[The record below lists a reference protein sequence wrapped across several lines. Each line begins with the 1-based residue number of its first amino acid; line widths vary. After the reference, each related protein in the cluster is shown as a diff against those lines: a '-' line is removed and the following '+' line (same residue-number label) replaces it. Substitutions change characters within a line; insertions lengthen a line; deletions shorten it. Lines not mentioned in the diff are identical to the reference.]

1 MKRLSFVLFLAV
13 LLTAACGKTPGP
25 EESVPEGEL
34 TVNLTGLWD
43 SATTKATPGSA
54 GENKLNNL
62 TLYVFDAAGMLD
74 ASHTCTDAEIAARQA
89 TVRSKTG
96 QKTLCAVANM
106 SAAMQAEADAK
117 YRLADL
123 DGVPYGLADNGPTSL
138 VMRGVTTGVSVSSG
152 SVASTTVELAR
163 GVSRISLERV
173 ENKLPAPFGAVTLRH
188 AFLCN
193 VVGNQNLGGV
203 ADADPGK
210 YINREATRGHV
221 RNQVIGVGNV
231 EAECKDLTF
240 KALGNQEVAN
250 GDARSFQNVFFYA
263 FPNPLT
269 TPNNGFH
276 ETFTPTAT
284 VLMVV
289 VTVKGTDYYYPVPLR
304 NGLLANTEYKVS
316 LTLAGLGNTED
327 DPFARIDKGDL
338 KATISVSPWS
348 DGTPISETI

>member
-1 MKRLSFVLFLAV
+1 MKRLSIILSFVALLA
-13 LLTAACGKTPGP
+13 AACDKTPGP
-25 EESVPEGEL
+25 GEAVPEGEL

-43 SATTKATPGSA
+43 TTTKSTPGSA
-54 GENKLNNL
+54 GENKLNRL

-74 ASHTCTDAEIAARQA
+74 VSHTCTDAEIAARQA
-89 TVRSKTG
+89 TVRTKTG
-96 QKTLCAVANM
+96 RKTLCAVANM

-123 DGVPYGLADNGPTSL
+123 DGVSYGLADNSPTSL
-138 VMRGVTTGVSVSSG
+138 VMRGVTTDVSVSSG
-152 SVASTTVELAR
+152 SGGSATVNLVR
-163 GVSRISLERV
+163 GVSRVSLESV
-173 ENKLPAPFGAVTLRH
+173 GNKLPAPFGTVTLRH

-193 VVGNQNLGGV
+193 VVGNQNLGGG

-240 KALGNQEVAN
+240 KTLGNQEVAN

-269 TPNNGFH
+269 TQNDGFH
-276 ETFTPTAT
+276 DSFTPTAT

-304 NGLLANTEYKVS
+304 NGLVANTEYKVS

-327 DPFARIDKGDL
+327 DPFARIDKGDMN
-338 KATISVSPWS
+338 ATISVSPWN
-348 DGTPISETI
+348 DGTPITETI

>member
-1 MKRLSFVLFLAV
+1 MHNSMRISRIKTKILLFASAC
-13 LLTAACGKTPGP
+13 LLGTGCEPEPVQTRFLTP
-25 EESVPEGEL
+25 EESGTVAWADL
-34 TVNLTGLWD
+34 TLTL
-43 SATTKATPGSA
+43 SAGQGSGGTKASLLKDVEQKGSGA
-54 GENKLNNL
+54 LVL
-62 TLYVFDAAGMLD
+62 VFRTETQQLD
-74 ASHTCTDAEIAARQA
+74 
-89 TVRSKTG
+89 
-96 QKTLCAVANM
+96 
-106 SAAMQAEADAK
+106 
-117 YRLADL
+117 
-123 DGVPYGLADNGPTSL
+123 
-138 VMRGVTTGVSVSSG
+138 
-152 SVASTTVELAR
+152 STTVELVR

-240 KALGNQEVAN
+240 KTLGSPEVAN

-348 DGTPISETI
+348 DGIPISETI